1 MNLSPESFA
10 DGLTLLVN
18 KPLHWTSF
26 DVVAK
31 IRNTSRCKKIGHAGT
46 LDPLATGLLILCT
59 GKKTKTIQ
67 EIQDADKIYTL
78 TFCLGATTP
87 SYDAEFPPE
96 NIRDTSHVTKEMLEE
111 GMKRMTGLI
120 EQIPPA
126 FSAIK
131 KNGKKAYE
139 LARKGKSI
147 ELAPRPVLIHEF
159 ELLKWVSPSHIEARV
174 NCQKGTYIRSLV
186 HDLGQHLGVG
196 AYLTS
201 LERTA
206 IGSFR
211 LEDAWNL
218 ESLLAEIHNYRKD
231 DTPGGTTLPAG

>member
-1 MNLSPESFA
+1 MNLSPENFA
-10 DGLTLLVN
+10 EGLTLLVN

-31 IRNTSRCKKIGHAGT
+31 IRNTAGCKKIGHAGT

-96 NIRDTSHVTKEMLEE
+96 NIRDTSHITREMVDI
-111 GMKRMTGLI
+111 GMQQLTGRI
-120 EQIPPA
+120 EQIPPV

-131 KNGKKAYE
+131 KEGKKAYE

-147 ELAPRPVLIHEF
+147 ELAPRPVHIYAF
-159 ELLKWVSPSHIEARV
+159 ELLKWESPSHIEARV
-174 NCQKGTYIRSLV
+174 VCQKGTYIRSLV
-186 HDLGQHLGVG
+186 HDLGQLLGVG

-206 IGSFR
+206 IGKFR

-218 ESLLAEIHNYRKD
+218 ESLLAEIRNSRKESA
-231 DTPGGTTLPAG
+231 PPIL